1 MKRTY
6 QPKNKKRLRKHGF
19 LERMRTKGGKKVIQN
34 RRNKGREELTVW

>member
-34 RRNKGREELTVW
+34 RRNKGREELTV